1 MQTATEHSRPPLR
14 EERREG
20 QNEMAMIEVR
30 NLVKR
35 FKKTEALK
43 GVSFDIDKGDIYGY
57 IGPNGAGKTTTIKVL
72 ATLLMPTA
80 GEAFIDGSDVVRDP
94 MSVRKIIGYMPD
106 FFGVYDEMKA
116 WEYLDFFAACY
127 RIPKQKRVGIIDDV
141 LELTDLSTKKESF
154 VHELSRGMKQRLC
167 LARCLVHD
175 PKVLLL
181 DEPASGLD
189 PRARIELRE
198 LLKELGRMGKT
209 ILVSSHI
216 LTELADFCNT
226 VGIIEAGE
234 MILSGRIEDIL
245 RQIKGHRML
254 RIKLRENEEKAKE
267 LLLTQEKVED
277 VTIAE
282 PGLLKVRFTGET
294 DDLPD
299 LMDLL
304 KDNGIRITSFSEEE
318 TDLEDLFMAVTKG
331 IVT

>member
-1 MQTATEHSRPPLR
+1 
-14 EERREG
+14 
-20 QNEMAMIEVR
+20 MAMIEVR
-30 NLVKR
+30 NLSKR
-35 FKKTEALK
+35 YKKLDALS
-43 GVSFDIDKGDIYGY
+43 GVNFDIEQGDIFGY
-57 IGPNGAGKTTTIKVL
+57 IGPNGAGKTTTIKIL
-72 ATLLMPTA
+72 ATLLLPTD
-80 GEAFIDGSDVVRDP
+80 GMAFIDGIDVVRDP
-94 MSVRKIIGYMPD
+94 MSVRRIIGYMPD

-127 RIPKQKRVGIIDDV
+127 RIPKAKRLGIIDDV
-141 LELTDLSTKKESF
+141 LELTDLTTKKDAF

-175 PKVLLL
+175 PKILLL

-226 VGIIEAGE
+226 VGIIEVGK
-234 MILSGRIEDIL
+234 MVLHGKIEDIL
-245 RQIKGHRML
+245 REIKGARVL
-254 RIKLRENEEKAKE
+254 EIKVKDQDEAAKE
-267 LLLTQEKVED
+267 VLLSHDKVED
-277 VTIAE
+277 VIIAS
-282 PGLLKVRFTGET
+282 PGFLKVHFNGET

-299 LMDLL
+299 LMDYL
-304 KDNGIRITSFSEEE
+304 KEGGVRVLSFAEEE
-318 TDLEDLFMAVTKG
+318 TDLEDLFMRVTKG

>member
-1 MQTATEHSRPPLR
+1 MP
-14 EERREG
+14 
-20 QNEMAMIEVR
+20 MIEAR

-35 FKKTEALK
+35 FKRTEALK
-43 GVSFDIDKGDIYGY
+43 GVSFDIDQGDIYGY
-57 IGPNGAGKTTTIKVL
+57 IGPNGAGKTTTIKIL
-72 ATLLMPTA
+72 ATLLLPTS
-80 GEAFIDGSDVVRDP
+80 GEAFIDGIDVIRDP
-94 MSVRKIIGYMPD
+94 MAVRRIIGYMPD
-106 FFGVYDEMKA
+106 FFGVYDEMKS

-127 RIPKQKRVGIIDDV
+127 RIPKTKRVGIIDDV
-141 LELTDLSTKKESF
+141 LELTDLSNKKEAF

-234 MILSGRIEDIL
+234 MVLSGRIETIL
-245 RQIKGHRML
+245 REIRGARGVIIKV
-254 RIKLRENEEKAKE
+254 KDREEEAKE
-267 LLLTQEKVED
+267 ILLTVEKVQECI
-277 VTIAE
+277 VTA
-282 PGLLKVRFTGET
+282 PCSLTVTFAGEL

-299 LMDLL
+299 LVDIL
-304 KDNGIRITSFSEEE
+304 KEAGIRVTSFSEEE
-318 TDLEDLFMAVTKG
+318 TDLEDLFMRVTKG